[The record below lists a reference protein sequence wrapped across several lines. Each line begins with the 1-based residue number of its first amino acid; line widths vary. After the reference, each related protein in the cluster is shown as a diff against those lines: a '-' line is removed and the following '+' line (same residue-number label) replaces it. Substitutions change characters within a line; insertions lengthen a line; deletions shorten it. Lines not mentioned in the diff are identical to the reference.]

1 MANTNVPYTFSI
13 DNRLLGVLQH
23 SNYYRVETSAKP
35 IIDTKFVFEQHPLMN
50 ANQYYIRMLFTRVGN
65 TMVSPHNNGDPNMYL
80 GMSTTDGGYFA
91 PVDDIGAAKV
101 WTLTADESG
110 GILLS
115 TTLQNGVTV
124 GYIHASMWSVTLA
137 SLDQYKDKGYV
148 ITLGGG
154 PAPAP
159 APMVP
164 LPSTDEAY
172 IIGAHVLPT
181 ARNPTPMDVVL
192 GTDPWRGRGAITI
205 KTVGPQNPTCKR
217 QHFTFRQIEENYD
230 GLPSYV
236 IEVTTDGEK
245 RGWIAPSYSRES
257 EFPVYLKVAIQV
269 QDDGTEEAAMWNW
282 RPQLGGNKWG
292 GGMLFLVDDD
302 RLATVFHFEEHAGG
316 FALFTIPPFQ
326 PKVYLS
332 TDGKEVY
339 TAPIEGSTFV
349 PVWNAT
355 KPEWMRHPRPRG
367 LRDDVYSYIPNN
379 KVCQLQDAPGPDGK
393 MFYYCNGFGSS
404 YKMSEVLAG
413 LYPKSGQPPFSW
425 RTKTVAPIIMNTS
438 PMLRYVPGKDTR
450 GEDLVCMSGRTLGP
464 SPSISHTSYTGTNDL
479 VKSTSWSMNLG
490 GSMPTQYGMLSG
502 SLGVKSGHDITTHS
516 DITTAEYNYK
526 DYSGEIT
533 FEQRCFT
540 DPRILNEINPGF
552 IKAFNNLPV
561 IRWTDSDWI
570 SMGSTVRPAG
580 CPATNPDGSESECM
594 VDYDNFLI
602 NWGTHILVRA
612 VIGRRFILNESILGT
627 SMEDLRTLEAKGC
640 LELAPIGK
648 DKKTNPTAPPESSD
662 DQKPGSDKDPT
673 EPPGPGPTDT
683 KPPELG
689 RPRMRLR
696 ANPTKPPLPEIQA
709 ELCGG
714 YDEST
719 RNSAT
724 TKLSTQSRQVWGGD
738 PALSAQLI
746 GTQITSPTGFNGID
760 ADVVTEW
767 LSSNNQNDDYTDFEF
782 MPVWEL
788 LRLIAQHTTA
798 LMASKGAS
806 LASLE
811 AFSGDFRRRVGTLKM
826 AYALQMRSCVPAGTA
841 NVKQGIMYS
850 NGETTGRKQMGM
862 RVDSVDQGGVPT
874 WGCWTEGTGCK
885 TDGDCGGDDGSGG
898 RGGCSCACKGQ
909 GCTERNDKN
918 VPYVSTDNGGNGTT
932 SKSCH
937 QKNKGECAYTG
948 GCKCDAPDA
957 PLWVWK
963 DSWADT
969 VV

>member
-1 MANTNVPYTFSI
+1 MATTEVPYTFTV
-13 DNRLLGVLQH
+13 DGRPLGVLEH

-35 IIDTKFVFEQHPLMN
+35 IIDTKFIFHSTSN
-50 ANQYYIRMLFTRVGN
+50 ANQYLIEMLFTRVGN
-65 TMVSPHNNGDPNMYL
+65 TMVSPRNDGSPMYL
-80 GMSTTDGGYFA
+80 GMSTTDSGYLA
-91 PVDDIGAAKV
+91 PVDDVGAAKL
-101 WTLTADESG
+101 WTLTASDKG
-110 GILLS
+110 GIMLS
-115 TTLQNGVTV
+115 STYGAQTDYLN
-124 GYIHASMWSVTLA
+124 A
-137 SLDQYKDKGYV
+137 DKYNVRLWPLGQFPSSTYV
-148 ITLGGG
+148 IMLGGG

-164 LPSTDEAY
+164 LPSTDEPY
-172 IIGAHVLPT
+172 ILGAHVLPN
-181 ARNPTPMDVVL
+181 ARNPNPVDAVL
-192 GTDPWRGRGAITI
+192 GTDAWRGRGAITI
-205 KTVGPQNPTCKR
+205 KTVGPQNATCKR

-230 GLPSYV
+230 NMASYV
-236 IEVTTDGEK
+236 IEVSTDGEK
-245 RGWIAPSYSRES
+245 RDDIGPSYSRES
-257 EFPVYLKVAIQV
+257 EFPVYLKLAWQV
-269 QDDGTEEAAMWNW
+269 QDDGSEEAAMWNW
-282 RPQLGGNKWG
+282 RPDIGGVHEG

-302 RLATVFHFEEHAGG
+302 RYSTVIHFEQHSGG
-316 FALFTIPPFQ
+316 FAIFTIPPGQ
-326 PKVYLS
+326 SKVYLS
-332 TDGKEVY
+332 TDGTEV
-339 TAPIEGSTFV
+339 TFNPPDSTGFTQ
-349 PVWNAT
+349 VWNAI
-355 KPEWMRHPRPRG
+355 KPEWMRHARPPRG
-367 LRDDVYSYIPNN
+367 LRDDLYSYIPNN
-379 KVCQLQDAPGPDGK
+379 KVCQLQDMPGPDGK

-404 YKMSEVLAG
+404 YHMSVVLAG

-425 RTKTVAPIIMNTS
+425 RTKTVAPIIVNTS

-450 GEDLVCMSGRTLGP
+450 GDDLVCMSGRVLGP
-464 SPSISHTSYTGTNDL
+464 SPSISHTSYVGTNDL

-490 GSMPTQYGMLSG
+490 GSMPSQYGMLSG

-552 IKAFNNLPV
+552 MKAFNNLPV
-561 IRWTDSDWI
+561 IRWTDYDWI
-570 SMGSTVRPAG
+570 STGSTVRPAG
-580 CPATNPDGSESECM
+580 CPAANPDGTESECM

-627 SMEDLRTLEAKGC
+627 SMDDLRTLEAKGC

-648 DKKTNPTAPPESSD
+648 DKKTAPAVPDESAD
-662 DQKPGSDKDPT
+662 DQTPGSDRQPT
-673 EPPGPGPTDT
+673 EEPGPPPADT

-689 RPRMRLR
+689 NGRMMRLR
-696 ANPTKPPLPEIQA
+696 ANPLKPPSPEIQA

-738 PALSAQLI
+738 PALSARLI
-746 GTQITSPTGFNGID
+746 GTQIASPTGFNGID

-767 LSSNNQNDDYTDFEF
+767 LSSNNENDDYTDFEF

-788 LRLIAQHTTA
+788 LRLIAQHSTA
-798 LMASKGAS
+798 LMASRGAS
-806 LASLE
+806 FESLQ

-826 AYALQMRSCVPAGTA
+826 VYALQMRSCVPAGTP

-862 RVDSVDQGGVPT
+862 RVNSVDQGGVPT

-885 TDGDCGGDDGSGG
+885 TDGDCQGDDGSGG
-898 RGGCSCACKGQ
+898 YGGCSCACRGD
-909 GCTERNDKN
+909 GCTERAANY
-918 VPYVSTDNGGNGTT
+918 VPYVSKDNGGKGTT
-932 SKSCH
+932 SGSCH
-937 QKNKGECAYTG
+937 QAHSPRCAWDG
-948 GCKCDAPDA
+948 GCSCNAA
-957 PLWVWK
+957 GAAAWVWT
-963 DSWADT
+963 DSWADNK
-969 VV
+969 V